1 MRCLHSK
8 ISFCFGQPP
17 LSSPLA
23 FFFLLLLNIWIHL
36 LLLSPYSQSE
46 IRLKFAIK
54 IHICFVSRNEAK
66 FNVTS
71 AKNVSL
77 FHFCSLTLHLSIRHR
92 GLMKKNAGESE
103 TNKVINL
110 LNYE

>member
-1 MRCLHSK
+1 MSAFKNKFLFWSTP
-8 ISFCFGQPP
+8 FV
-17 LSSPLA
+17 LSSC